1 MEDTYYGR
9 TAEAHAIHAV
19 VDGDDNEL
27 ERVQRVLRGLL
38 PFERRQLARQAR
50 ILADAC
56 DEMDGLLG

>member
-1 MEDTYYGR
+1 MEDIYYGR

-19 VDGDDNEL
+19 VDGDDDEL
-27 ERVQRVLRGLL
+27 ERVLRGLL

-50 ILADAC
+50 VLADAC

>member
-27 ERVQRVLRGLL
+27 ERVLRGLL

-50 ILADAC
+50 VLADAC